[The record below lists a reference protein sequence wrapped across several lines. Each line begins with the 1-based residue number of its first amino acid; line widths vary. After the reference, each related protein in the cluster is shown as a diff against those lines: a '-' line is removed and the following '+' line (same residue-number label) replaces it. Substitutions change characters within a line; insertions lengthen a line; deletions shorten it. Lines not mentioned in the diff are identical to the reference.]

1 MPMNPQQLKNI
12 VEAALLAAGEP
23 LSLDRLQTLFVDEDV
38 PAKDELR
45 AALEDLA
52 GEYAGRGFELKE
64 IGSGYRMQVKTD
76 MAPWVS
82 RLWEEKPQRYS
93 RATLETLAL
102 IAYRQPISRAEIENV
117 RGVSV
122 STHIIKSL
130 TDREWIRV
138 VGHREVPGR
147 PALYGTTKA
156 FLDYFNMRSL
166 EELPTLAEV
175 RNLDEVARSL
185 DAAMLAQDV
194 PPVDDEEHD
203 EISQI
208 APAAENAPVDSAPLE
223 STQLGSAPL
232 ETVALPM
239 AEDESPVS
247 DAASTEPPARPP
259 RRPERSS
266 ANDDQPQGA
275 HRLDDAAAE
284 NAADDAAAPQVA
296 NG

>member
-23 LSLDRLQTLFVDEDV
+23 LSLDRLQTLFVDDEV

-156 FLDYFNMRSL
+156 FLDYFNMRGL

-208 APAAENAPVDSAPLE
+208 APVAENAPVDNAPLE
-223 STQLGSAPL
+223 TAPL

-239 AEDESPVS
+239 ADDESPVS

-266 ANDDQPQGA
+266 ANDDQPQCA
-275 HRLDDAAAE
+275 QSMDDAAAE
-284 NAADDAAAPQVA
+284 NAAADATAPQVA

>member
-23 LSLDRLQTLFVDEDV
+23 LSLDRLQTLFVDEEV

-64 IGSGYRMQVKTD
+64 IGSGYRMQVKTEL
-76 MAPWVS
+76 APWVS

-156 FLDYFNMRSL
+156 FLDYFNLRGL
-166 EELPTLAEV
+166 DELPTLAEV

-185 DAAMLAQDV
+185 DAAMSALDV
-194 PPVDDEEHD
+194 PPIDDEDHD
-203 EISQI
+203 VTSQG
-208 APAAENAPVDSAPLE
+208 APAAENAQLDSA
-223 STQLGSAPL
+223 SAASASL
-232 ETVALPM
+232 ETVALPI
-239 AEDESPVS
+239 ADNESSVA
-247 DAASTEPPARPP
+247 DAASTAPPVRPP

-266 ANDDQPQGA
+266 ANDDQAQGA
-275 HRLDDAAAE
+275 QLLDDAAAE
-284 NAADDAAAPQVA
+284 NAADDATAPQVA